1 MTKYVLTLVTFC
13 VALWAWLIHHQR
25 QFPRYEWYKPFR
37 RRLSALVNEYCKV
50 SKNLQSVK
58 TLISKTENDLS
69 VFDIT
74 SARRIIIQENLDK
87 LKEKCKDLENKYYE
101 ISNEIILLYN
111 EHEIEIESKE
121 NTLNPQMLEL
131 RDLWC
136 IYMENRI
143 L

>member
-1 MTKYVLTLVTFC
+1 MVLVD
-13 VALWAWLIHHQR
+13 
-25 QFPRYEWYKPFR
+25 
-37 RRLSALVNEYCKV
+37 EYCKV
-50 SKNLQSVK
+50 SKNLHLVK

-74 SARRIIIQENLDK
+74 SARRIIIQENLDQ

-111 EHEIEIESKE
+111 KHEMEIESQE
-121 NTLNPQMLEL
+121 NMLNPQMLEL
-131 RDLWC
+131 RDLWR
-136 IYMENRI
+136 IYMENK

>member
-25 QFPRYEWYKPFR
+25 QFTQYEWYKPLR
-37 RRLSALVNEYCKV
+37 SHLSALVGEYCKV
-50 SKNLQSVK
+50 SKNLRSVK

-111 EHEIEIESKE
+111 EHEMEIESKE

-131 RDLWC
+131 RDLWR
-136 IYMENRI
+136 IYMENK

>member
-1 MTKYVLTLVTFC
+1 MTKYILILVTLY
-13 VALWAWLIHHQR
+13 VILWAWLIHHQR
-25 QFPRYEWYKPFR
+25 QFLQYEWYKPFR
-37 RRLSALVNEYCKV
+37 RRLNALVGEYCKV

-111 EHEIEIESKE
+111 EHEMEIESEE
-121 NTLNPQMLEL
+121 NMLNPQMLEL
-131 RDLWC
+131 RDLWR
-136 IYMENRI
+136 IYMENK

>member
-25 QFPRYEWYKPFR
+25 QFTQYEWYKPFR
-37 RRLSALVNEYCKV
+37 SHLSALVGEYCKV
-50 SKNLQSVK
+50 SKNLRSVK

-87 LKEKCKDLENKYYE
+87 LKEKCKDLEKKYYE

-111 EHEIEIESKE
+111 EHEMEIESQE
-121 NTLNPQMLEL
+121 NMLNPQMLEL
-131 RDLWC
+131 RDLWR
-136 IYMENRI
+136 IYTENK

>member
-1 MTKYVLTLVTFC
+1 MTKYILILVTLY
-13 VALWAWLIHHQR
+13 VILWAWLIHHQR
-25 QFPRYEWYKPFR
+25 QFLQYEWYKPFR
-37 RRLSALVNEYCKV
+37 RRLNALVGEYCKV
-50 SKNLQSVK
+50 SKNLQSVN

-111 EHEIEIESKE
+111 EHEMEIESKE

-131 RDLWC
+131 RDLWR
-136 IYMENRI
+136 IYMENK

>member
-1 MTKYVLTLVTFC
+1 MVD
-13 VALWAWLIHHQR
+13 
-25 QFPRYEWYKPFR
+25 
-37 RRLSALVNEYCKV
+37 EYCKV
-50 SKNLQSVK
+50 RKNLQSVE

-111 EHEIEIESKE
+111 EHEMEIESEK
-121 NTLNPQMLEL
+121 NMLNPQMLEL
-131 RDLWC
+131 KDLWR
-136 IYMENRI
+136 IYMENK

>member
-25 QFPRYEWYKPFR
+25 QFTQYEWYKPFR
-37 RRLSALVNEYCKV
+37 SHLSALVGEYCKV
-50 SKNLQSVK
+50 SKNLRSVK

-74 SARRIIIQENLDK
+74 SARRIIIQENLNK

-111 EHEIEIESKE
+111 EHEMEIKSEE
-121 NTLNPQMLEL
+121 NMLNPQMLEL
-131 RDLWC
+131 RDLWR
-136 IYMENRI
+136 IYTENK

>member
-1 MTKYVLTLVTFC
+1 MIC
-13 VALWAWLIHHQR
+13 LIKS
-25 QFPRYEWYKPFR
+25 E
-37 RRLSALVNEYCKV
+37 
-50 SKNLQSVK
+50 SVE
-58 TLISKTENDLS
+58 TDISKTENDLS

-111 EHEIEIESKE
+111 EHEMEIESEE
-121 NTLNPQMLEL
+121 NMLNPQMLEL
-131 RDLWC
+131 RDLWR
-136 IYMENRI
+136 IYMENK